1 LGMTARTLQ
10 RRLQDEALGFT
21 ALVDEVR
28 LAMARRYLADPSLS
42 IAEVSF
48 ALGYSEPSAFTR
60 AFKRWSGRAPAEYR
74 ESARAS
80 GDQ

>member
-1 LGMTARTLQ
+1 
-10 RRLQDEALGFT
+10 
-21 ALVDEVR
+21 
-28 LAMARRYLADPSLS
+28 MARRYLADPSLS